1 MLYMLTSEVSRPAGI
16 GDAEWDSLLTAEFE
30 YGVGC
35 RKRGN
40 LLEIWRIA
48 GRYAAVSI
56 WNADDH
62 EHFHGLVAGLPLFPY
77 ARFTV
82 TPLVEH
88 PSTARLREQVADVK
102 ADIRI
107 AHSAQSLP

>member
-16 GDAEWDSLLTAEFE
+16 GDAEWEELLAAEFE
-30 YGVGC
+30 YGVRC
-35 RKRGN
+35 RERGE

-56 WNADDH
+56 WNVDDH
-62 EHFHGLVAGLPLFPY
+62 EHFHRVVSGLPLFSH
-77 ARFTV
+77 AGFTV

-88 PSTARLREQVADVK
+88 PSTARLRELRGDG
-102 ADIRI
+102 
-107 AHSAQSLP
+107 